1 MDKPITP
8 CLWFDGNAREAAEF
22 YTSIFP
28 NSKMG
33 EIGLAPEGGTPGNEE
48 GAEMVVE
55 FTLNGQNFTGLNGGP
70 MFTFSEAVSFQIFC
84 ADQAEVDH
92 YFDSLTAGGGEAS
105 YCGWLKDKF
114 GLSWQVVPT
123 PVLDLLNGP
132 KAKTAF
138 EAISKPEK
146 IVIADVQAACA

>member
-1 MDKPITP
+1 MNKPITP

-28 NSKMG
+28 DSKMG
-33 EIGLAPEGGTPGNEE
+33 GVAHAPEGGTPSNEP

-55 FTLNGQNFTGLNGGP
+55 FTLKGQNFVGLNGGP
-70 MFTFSEAVSFQIFC
+70 MFTFTEAISFQIFC
-84 ADQAEVDH
+84 EDQAEVDH
-92 YFDSLTAGGGEAS
+92 YWDALIAGGEAS

-114 GLSWQVVPT
+114 GLSWQVVPS
-123 PVLDLLNGP
+123 PVLELLSGP
-132 KAKTAF
+132 KGQLAF
-138 EAISKPEK
+138 AAINKPEK

>member
-1 MDKPITP
+1 MNKPITP

-22 YTSIFP
+22 YTSVFP

-33 EIGLAPEGGTPGNEE
+33 EVGLAPDGGTPSNEA

-55 FTLNGQNFTGLNGGP
+55 FTLNGQPFTGLNGGP

-92 YFDSLTAGGGEAS
+92 YFDALVAGGEPS

-114 GLSWQVVPT
+114 GLSWQVVPL
-123 PVLDLLNGP
+123 PVLELLNGP
-132 KAKTAF
+132 KAQIAF
-138 EAISKPEK
+138 EAINKPEK

>member
-1 MDKPITP
+1 MDQPITP

-33 EIGLAPEGGTPGNEE
+33 EIGKAPEGGTPSNEA
-48 GAEMVVE
+48 GDEMVVE
-55 FTLNGQNFTGLNGGP
+55 FSLNGQPFVGLNGGP
-70 MFTFSEAVSFQIFC
+70 MFSFTEAVSFQIFC

-92 YFDSLTAGGGEAS
+92 YFDSLTADGGEAS

-123 PVLDLLNGP
+123 QVLELIKGP
-132 KAKTAF
+132 KGQVAF
-138 EAISKPEK
+138 EAINKPAK

>member
-1 MDKPITP
+1 MQKPITP

-22 YTSIFP
+22 YTSVFP

-33 EIGLAPEGGTPGNEE
+33 GVGHAPEGGTPSNEG

-55 FTLNGQNFTGLNGGP
+55 FSLNGQDFVGLNGGP

-84 ADQAEVDH
+84 EDQAETDH
-92 YFDSLTAGGGEAS
+92 YFDALTAGGEVS
-105 YCGWLKDKF
+105 FCGWIKDKF
-114 GLSWQVVPT
+114 GLSWQVIPT
-123 PVLDLLNGP
+123 PVLELVMNPATGKRAFDAIN
-132 KAKTAF
+132 KA
-138 EAISKPEK
+138 EK

>member
-8 CLWFDGNAREAAEF
+8 CLWFDGKAREAAEF

-33 EIGLAPEGGTPGNEE
+33 DIGKAPEGGTPSNEA
-48 GAEMVVE
+48 GDEMVVE

-70 MFTFSEAVSFQIFC
+70 MFTFSEAISFQIFC
-84 ADQAEVDH
+84 GDQTEVDH

-114 GLSWQVVPT
+114 GLSWQVIPM
-123 PVLDLLNGP
+123 PVLELLNGP
-132 KAKTAF
+132 KGQEAF
-138 EAISKPEK
+138 AAINKPEK
-146 IVIADVQAACA
+146 IVIAEVQAACA

>member
-22 YTSIFP
+22 YTSVFP

-33 EIGLAPEGGTPGNEE
+33 DVGQAPEGGTPSNEP

-70 MFTFSEAVSFQIFC
+70 MFTFTEAVSFQIFC

-92 YFDSLTAGGGEAS
+92 YFDALVAGGEVS

-114 GLSWQVVPT
+114 GLSWQVIPT
-123 PVLDLLNGP
+123 PVLELVMNPATGKRAFDAIN
-132 KAKTAF
+132 KA
-138 EAISKPEK
+138 EK

>member
-22 YTSIFP
+22 YTSVFP

-33 EIGLAPEGGTPGNEE
+33 EVGFAPDGGTPSNEP

-55 FTLNGQNFTGLNGGP
+55 FSLNGQNFTGLNGGP
-70 MFTFSEAVSFQIFC
+70 MFHFSEAVSFQIFC

-92 YFDSLTAGGGEAS
+92 YFDALVAGGEVS

-114 GLSWQVVPT
+114 GLSWQVIPT
-123 PVLDLLNGP
+123 PVLELVKGP
-132 KAKTAF
+132 KGKAAF
-138 EAISKPEK
+138 DAINKAEK

>member
-22 YTSIFP
+22 YTSVFP

-33 EIGLAPEGGTPGNEE
+33 SVGFAPEGGTPSNDAGQ
-48 GAEMVVE
+48 EMVVE

-70 MFTFSEAVSFQIFC
+70 MFTFSEAISFQIFC

-92 YFDSLTAGGGEAS
+92 YWDALVAGGEAS

-123 PVLDLLNGP
+123 PILDLLNSP
-132 KAKTAF
+132 KGQQAF
-138 EAISKPEK
+138 AAINKPEK

>member
-22 YTSIFP
+22 YTSVFP

-33 EIGLAPEGGTPGNEE
+33 EVARAPEGGTPGNEA
-48 GAEMVVE
+48 GAEMVVD
-55 FTLNGQNFTGLNGGP
+55 FTLNGQDFVGLNGGP
-70 MFTFSEAVSFQIFC
+70 MFHFSEAISFQIFC
-84 ADQAEVDH
+84 TDQAEVDH
-92 YFDSLTAGGGEAS
+92 YFDALVAGGEPS

-123 PVLDLLNGP
+123 PVLELLKGP
-132 KAKTAF
+132 KGKQAF

>member
-33 EIGLAPEGGTPGNEE
+33 EIGHAPEGGTPGNEA

-70 MFTFSEAVSFQIFC
+70 MFTFSEAISFQIFC

-92 YFDSLTAGGGEAS
+92 YFDALVAGGEPS

-123 PVLDLLNGP
+123 PVLELLNGP
-132 KAKTAF
+132 KAKAAF
-138 EAISKPEK
+138 EFISKPEK

>member
-1 MDKPITP
+1 MSSGAAGRLSGQDGRERPRREVPAMDKPITP

-33 EIGLAPEGGTPGNEE
+33 EIGKAPEGGTPSNEP

-70 MFTFSEAVSFQIFC
+70 MFTFSEA
-84 ADQAEVDH
+84 
-92 YFDSLTAGGGEAS
+92 
-105 YCGWLKDKF
+105 
-114 GLSWQVVPT
+114 
-123 PVLDLLNGP
+123 
-132 KAKTAF
+132 
-138 EAISKPEK
+138 
-146 IVIADVQAACA
+146 

>member
-1 MDKPITP
+1 MAKPITP

-22 YTSIFP
+22 YTSVFP

-33 EIGLAPEGGTPGNEE
+33 EVGIAPDGGTPSNEA

-55 FTLNGQNFTGLNGGP
+55 FTLNGQDFTGLNGGP
-70 MFTFSEAVSFQIFC
+70 MFTFSEAISFQIFC
-84 ADQAEVDH
+84 ADQVEVDH
-92 YFDSLTAGGGEAS
+92 YYDALVAGGEPS

-114 GLSWQVVPT
+114 GLSWQVIPT
-123 PVLDLLNGP
+123 PVLELIKGP
-132 KAKTAF
+132 KGQQAF
-138 EAISKPEK
+138 NAINKPEK